1 MKKIEMNITRYNS
14 KTGFYVEVNRSEG
27 IKDWKSFYIGHRDYS
42 IKIEMIG
49 CEVKD
54 RDVNNFILDNL
65 WDWIS
70 FYIQE
75 VIESTRFFEDI
86 EETQEEN

>member
-1 MKKIEMNITRYNS
+1 MKKIEMNITRYS
-14 KTGFYVEVNRSEG
+14 SRTGFYVDVNQSEG
-27 IKDWKSFYIGHRDYS
+27 IKDWKSFYIGHKNYS

-54 RDVNNFILDNL
+54 RDVDNFILDNL
-65 WDWIS
+65 WNWIS

-86 EETQEEN
+86 EEAQEEN